1 MSDITK
7 CKGENCPLKETCWRF
22 LAPEERLYQ
31 SYFLG
36 IPYSKEKEKC
46 EYYWEKEKSNVS
58 NLE

>member
-36 IPYSKEKEKC
+36 IPYSKEKKEC
-46 EYYWEKEKSNVS
+46 EYFWDNEDR
-58 NLE
+58 